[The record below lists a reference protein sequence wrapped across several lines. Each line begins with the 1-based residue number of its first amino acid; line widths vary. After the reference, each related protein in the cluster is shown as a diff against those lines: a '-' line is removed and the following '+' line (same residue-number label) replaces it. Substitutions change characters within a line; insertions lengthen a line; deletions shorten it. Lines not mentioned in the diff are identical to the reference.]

1 MKAKKKFL
9 QPLVYVLILLA
20 AIIILFQWYTV
31 QNSRCIEERNK
42 NYATDSAEQTGEQI
56 NVELENGL
64 NIISTYTFF
73 VGESLE
79 KPEVT
84 QQMLEAIEGNSLFDA
99 VVFTD
104 KDGIN
109 HVSDGRTSD
118 GSEHDYYH
126 KGMKGETGISVVL
139 DSHFFDETMLCFYAP
154 VRYKGEIIG
163 VLRGAYLAEEYLKS
177 MLATTYFGQEAS
189 VHLCTRDGKVVACS
203 DANLHQGDL
212 IDMLVETGVID
223 QETAEKAES
232 IFENGGKGSFIC
244 SPDSKTDNICLI
256 DLPDNEFI
264 LVQTFPK
271 SVTQAM
277 IRDENIVGIQLEIM
291 LLVLFAIY
299 IVTLIVRTR
308 RERKLL
314 KDENQQMGYIISGVN
329 TLFSR
334 FVMVDFETSM
344 YQYLAGT
351 SPEKKDVPV
360 NGEYKD
366 FVPYLSS
373 WVKEEKERSEFARQI
388 SMEAVIEAMEQ
399 QDDLRFESHVF
410 RNGEDEWEHVNI
422 ICLERKEGKVSKILF
437 IRQNITDVKKKEMR
451 ITQALQDALLQ
462 AQHANKA
469 KTTFL
474 SNMSHDIRT
483 PMNAIIGFATIAV
496 SHIDNKNQVKDCLQK
511 VLSSSNHLLSL
522 INDILDMSRIES
534 GKVQIKEQE
543 CNISE
548 LMHNLVNIIQPQV
561 KAKQLE
567 LFIDTFEVANEDVI
581 ADALKLNQVFINL
594 LSNAV
599 KYTPAGGTVTF
610 RIMQKTTFRHGYGDY
625 IFVIKDNGIGMSPE
639 FVKHIFEPF
648 ERESTVT
655 QSGIQGTGLGM
666 AITKNIVEMM
676 NGSIKVESEAGKG
689 STFTVEINL
698 KLQDIEKNA
707 EQLKELHGLRAMVV
721 DDDFNTCN
729 SVSKM
734 LTQIGMR
741 SEWTTSGKEA
751 AYRAKIA
758 YEEGDSYHTYIVDWQ
773 MPETSGVETT
783 RLIRKA
789 VGDDVPII
797 ILTAYDWTDIEEEAK
812 EAGVTAFCAKPLFMS
827 DLKSAL
833 IAANN
838 LNGKEAEVPAWT
850 LADFSGKRVLLVED
864 IELNREI
871 AEMILL
877 ESGFQVESAPD
888 GTDAVSMVEKS
899 EEYYYDIVLMDVQ
912 MPIMDGYEA
921 TRTIRNMPR
930 KDVKTL
936 PIIAMTA
943 NALEEDKEAALKN
956 GMNAHIA
963 KPLDINIFM
972 EVLGRFLK

>member
-308 RERKLL
+308 R
-314 KDENQQMGYIISGVN
+314 
-329 TLFSR
+329 
-334 FVMVDFETSM
+334 
-344 YQYLAGT
+344 
-351 SPEKKDVPV
+351 
-360 NGEYKD
+360 
-366 FVPYLSS
+366 
-373 WVKEEKERSEFARQI
+373 
-388 SMEAVIEAMEQ
+388 
-399 QDDLRFESHVF
+399 
-410 RNGEDEWEHVNI
+410 
-422 ICLERKEGKVSKILF
+422 
-437 IRQNITDVKKKEMR
+437 
-451 ITQALQDALLQ
+451 
-462 AQHANKA
+462 
-469 KTTFL
+469 
-474 SNMSHDIRT
+474 
-483 PMNAIIGFATIAV
+483 
-496 SHIDNKNQVKDCLQK
+496 
-511 VLSSSNHLLSL
+511 
-522 INDILDMSRIES
+522 
-534 GKVQIKEQE
+534 
-543 CNISE
+543 
-548 LMHNLVNIIQPQV
+548 
-561 KAKQLE
+561 
-567 LFIDTFEVANEDVI
+567 
-581 ADALKLNQVFINL
+581 
-594 LSNAV
+594 
-599 KYTPAGGTVTF
+599 
-610 RIMQKTTFRHGYGDY
+610 
-625 IFVIKDNGIGMSPE
+625 
-639 FVKHIFEPF
+639 
-648 ERESTVT
+648 RES
-655 QSGIQGTGLGM
+655 
-666 AITKNIVEMM
+666 
-676 NGSIKVESEAGKG
+676 
-689 STFTVEINL
+689 
-698 KLQDIEKNA
+698 
-707 EQLKELHGLRAMVV
+707 
-721 DDDFNTCN
+721 C
-729 SVSKM
+729 
-734 LTQIGMR
+734 
-741 SEWTTSGKEA
+741 
-751 AYRAKIA
+751 
-758 YEEGDSYHTYIVDWQ
+758 
-773 MPETSGVETT
+773 
-783 RLIRKA
+783 
-789 VGDDVPII
+789 
-797 ILTAYDWTDIEEEAK
+797 
-812 EAGVTAFCAKPLFMS
+812 
-827 DLKSAL
+827 
-833 IAANN
+833 
-838 LNGKEAEVPAWT
+838 
-850 LADFSGKRVLLVED
+850 
-864 IELNREI
+864 
-871 AEMILL
+871 
-877 ESGFQVESAPD
+877 
-888 GTDAVSMVEKS
+888 
-899 EEYYYDIVLMDVQ
+899 
-912 MPIMDGYEA
+912 
-921 TRTIRNMPR
+921 
-930 KDVKTL
+930 
-936 PIIAMTA
+936 
-943 NALEEDKEAALKN
+943 
-956 GMNAHIA
+956 
-963 KPLDINIFM
+963 
-972 EVLGRFLK
+972 